1 MVAFGVYSATPTR
14 LFTPNFFGNF
24 ADKFQLAPLLFF
36 GEHVAFFGGG
46 EAALGAEAKLVNIN
60 VLAGFLDAVDDVLL
74 VFQFACFAGYQAE
87 HDLLVFDEAQG
98 FEVACAV
105 AVVFQI
111 KAVDVAAAKEDF
123 GDGFVAA

>member
-1 MVAFGVYSATPTR
+1 MR
-14 LFTPNFFGNF
+14 LFAPHFFGNF
-24 ADKFQLAPLLFF
+24 ADKFQLAPLFFF
-36 GEHVAFFGGG
+36 GEHIAFFGGG

-60 VLAGFLDAVDDVLL
+60 VLAGFSDAVDDVLF

-111 KAVDVAAAKEDF
+111 KAVDVAAAE
-123 GDGFVAA
+123 

>member
-1 MVAFGVYSATPTR
+1 MRVLHFQAAFDLFAYAIMVRR
-14 LFTPNFFGNF
+14 LFAPNFFGNF

-36 GEHVAFFGGG
+36 GEHVAFFGGS

-60 VLAGFLDAVDDVLL
+60 VLRGFLDAVDDVLL

-87 HDLLVFDEAQG
+87 HNLLVFNKTQR
-98 FEVACAV
+98 FEITCAV

-111 KAVDVAAAKEDF
+111 EAVNVAAAE
-123 GDGFVAA
+123 